1 MNAPMKTIFYGW
13 RVVAGAF
20 VVALFGWGIGFY
32 APSVYLQATIDKHGW
47 PIGLVSAAITF
58 HFALGALA
66 VAQLPRLHKRFGVA
80 RVTLAGAVSLA
91 AGVIAW
97 AHAEVPWHVFAASTL
112 TGIGWVAMGA
122 AGVNAIVSPW
132 FERRRPAA
140 LSTAYNGASVGGT
153 LFTPIWVA
161 AIAAFGF
168 AAASIGIGIAMV
180 AIIAVLAATVLR
192 ATPEAM
198 GLRPDGDDAAQ
209 AAQAAQRTA
218 PARVES
224 FRQDRAFVTLA
235 AGMALGLFAQIG
247 LIAHLYSLLVPALGP
262 RIAAYAAA
270 LSTVCAILGRTA
282 MGWLMT
288 PDTDRRVAAA
298 ANYAMQCLGCV
309 AFLLAGTDEIVWL
322 FAGVILV
329 GLGIGNTTSLPP
341 LIAQIEF
348 AKADVPK
355 AVALSVAIGQGIY
368 AFAPFAFGLLRETG
382 VEWSVFVVA
391 IAIYLIAACCYL
403 AGRASA
409 PRRGRA

>member
-1 MNAPMKTIFYGW
+1 MKTIFYGW

-20 VVALFGWGIGFY
+20 VVAMFGWGIGFY

-58 HFALGALA
+58 HFALGAFA

-91 AGVIAW
+91 VGVIGW
-97 AHAEVPWHVFAASTL
+97 AHAAAPWHVFAAAIPS
-112 TGIGWVAMGA
+112 GIGWVAMGA

-153 LFTPIWVA
+153 LFTPLWVA

-180 AIIAVLAATVLR
+180 AIIAALAATVLR
-192 ATPEAM
+192 ATPAAM

-209 AAQAAQRTA
+209 AAQAAKRTE
-218 PARVES
+218 PARVVS
-224 FRQDRAFVTLA
+224 FRHDRAFVTLA
-235 AGMALGLFAQIG
+235 AGMALGLFVQIG
-247 LIAHLYSLLVPALGP
+247 LIAHLYSLLVPALGAQM
-262 RIAAYAAA
+262 AAYAAA

-288 PDTDRRVAAA
+288 PGTDRRAAAA
-298 ANYAMQCLGCV
+298 ANYAMQCLGCG
-309 AFLLAGTDEIVWL
+309 AFLVAQGDSVVWL
-322 FAGVILV
+322 FAGVMLV
-329 GLGIGNTTSLPP
+329 GFGIGNTTSLPP

-348 AKADVPK
+348 AKADVAK
-355 AVALSVAIGQGIY
+355 AVALSVAIGQGTY
-368 AFAPFAFGLLRETG
+368 AFAPFAFGLLREMG
-382 VEWSVFVVA
+382 GDWRVFAGA
-391 IAIYLIAACCYL
+391 IAIYLVAAGCYL

>member
-1 MNAPMKTIFYGW
+1 MVAPMKTIFYGW

-20 VVALFGWGIGFY
+20 VVAMFGWGIGFY

-47 PIGLVSAAITF
+47 PIGIVSAAITF

-91 AGVIAW
+91 IGVIAW
-97 AHAEVPWHVFAASTL
+97 AHAAEPWHVFAAAIA

-122 AGVNAIVSPW
+122 AGVNAIVAPW

-153 LFTPIWVA
+153 LFTPIWVT

-168 AAASIGIGIAMV
+168 AAASIGIGVAMV
-180 AIIAVLAATVLR
+180 AAIAILAATVLR
-192 ATPEAM
+192 ATPGAM

-209 AAQAAQRTA
+209 AAQAAKRVE
-218 PARVES
+218 PARVAN

-247 LIAHLYSLLVPALGP
+247 LIAHLYSLLVPALGTQ
-262 RIAAYAAA
+262 IAAYAAA

-282 MGWLMT
+282 LGWLMK
-288 PDTDRRVAAA
+288 PSTDRRVVAA

-309 AFLLAGTDEIVWL
+309 AFLLAQGDGIVWL
-322 FAGVILV
+322 FAGVMLV
-329 GLGIGNTTSLPP
+329 GFGIGNTTSLPP

-348 AKADVPK
+348 AKADVAK
-355 AVALSVAIGQGIY
+355 AVALSVAIGQGTY

-382 VEWSVFVVA
+382 AAWSVFAAA

>member
-1 MNAPMKTIFYGW
+1 MKTIFYGW

-91 AGVIAW
+91 IGVIAW
-97 AHAEVPWHVFAASTL
+97 AHAEVPWHVFAAATL

-218 PARVES
+218 PARIES

-288 PDTDRRVAAA
+288 PGTDRRVAAA

-309 AFLLAGTDEIVWL
+309 AFLLAGTDGIVWL
-322 FAGVILV
+322 FAGVMLV

-341 LIAQIEF
+341 LIAQMEF

-355 AVALSVAIGQGIY
+355 AVALSVAIGQGTY
-368 AFAPFAFGLLRETG
+368 AFAPFAFGLLRETSAA
-382 VEWSVFVVA
+382 WSVFAVA
-391 IAIYLIAACCYL
+391 IAIYLIAAGCYL

-409 PRRGRA
+409 PKRGRA

>member
-1 MNAPMKTIFYGW
+1 MNAAMKTIFYGW

-47 PIGLVSAAITF
+47 PIGLVSAAVTF

-66 VAQLPRLHKRFGVA
+66 VAQLPRLHKCFGVA

-97 AHAEVPWHVFAASTL
+97 AHAEAPWHVFAAAIL

-180 AIIAVLAATVLR
+180 AIIAILAATVLR

-198 GLRPDGDDAAQ
+198 GLRPDGDDAVTSITM
-209 AAQAAQRTA
+209 QRIE
-218 PARVES
+218 PARVAS

-247 LIAHLYSLLVPALGP
+247 LIAHLYSLLVPALGAQ
-262 RIAAYAAA
+262 IAAYAAA

-288 PDTDRRVAAA
+288 PSTDRRVAAA
-298 ANYAMQCLGCV
+298 TNYAMQCLGCV
-309 AFLLAGTDEIVWL
+309 AFLLAGGDGIVWL
-322 FAGVILV
+322 FAGVMLV

-341 LIAQIEF
+341 LMAQMEF

-355 AVALSVAIGQGIY
+355 AVALSVAIGQGTY

-382 VEWSVFVVA
+382 AEGGVFVVA

-409 PRRGRA
+409 PRRGRV

>member
-1 MNAPMKTIFYGW
+1 MNAAMKTIFYGW

-47 PIGLVSAAITF
+47 PIGLVSAAVTF

-91 AGVIAW
+91 IGVIAW
-97 AHAEVPWHVFAASTL
+97 AHAEAPWHVFAAAIL

-180 AIIAVLAATVLR
+180 AIIAILAATVLR

-198 GLRPDGDDAAQ
+198 GLCPDGDDAATSI
-209 AAQAAQRTA
+209 AMQRIE
-218 PARVES
+218 PARVVN
-224 FRQDRAFVTLA
+224 FRRDRAFVTLA

-247 LIAHLYSLLVPALGP
+247 LIAHLYSLLVPALGSQ
-262 RIAAYAAA
+262 IAAYAAA

-288 PDTDRRVAAA
+288 PSTDRRVAAA

-309 AFLLAGTDEIVWL
+309 AFLMAQGDSVVWL

-355 AVALSVAIGQGIY
+355 AVALSVAIGQGTY